1 MQFNDPTRDW
11 ATDMDERVH
20 TLAFSVDVP
29 HLTDPHVSATTG
41 YDVVGSRARYMYLL
55 EADTTLAPVPQL
67 PPVRNVVHAATV
79 DVRRTFTRQLALAV
93 SYRTEPEARRKGATP
108 PQQGNRGVSAS
119 ATTGSIS
126 SPSLARLWPEPATL
140 VGLPDR
146 RPDILMQFVRDLR
159 YVKAEAACDSVQG
172 ATAAR

>member
-29 HLTDPHVSATTG
+29 HLTDRMSATTG

-79 DVRRTFTRQLALAV
+79 DVRRTFTRQLALGV
-93 SYRTEPEARRKGATP
+93 SYRTEPVCASKG
-108 PQQGNRGVSAS
+108 RHS
-119 ATTGSIS
+119 ATTGKPRRFRIGDNRIDI
-126 SPSLARLWPEPATL
+126 LPESRAAVAGT
-140 VGLPDR
+140 GYAR
-146 RPDILMQFVRDLR
+146 RPSRPPSRHPDAVREGPTLR
-159 YVKAEAACDSVQG
+159 
-172 ATAAR
+172 